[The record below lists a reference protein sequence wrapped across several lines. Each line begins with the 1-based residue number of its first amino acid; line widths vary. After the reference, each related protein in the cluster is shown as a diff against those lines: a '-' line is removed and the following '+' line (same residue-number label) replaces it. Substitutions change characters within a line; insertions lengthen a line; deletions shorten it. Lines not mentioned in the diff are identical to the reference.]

1 MFILDYSTAV
11 IRPLSYTAH
20 LDSVG
25 TFHCAVTGSS
35 IISWYVDRIPSR
47 YSSIRSRGIFA
58 SPVTSINATWI
69 QSNLNVRA
77 TWENDGISINCIAL
91 VDGVQEHGISET
103 AAFHVKEPPLP
114 PINLTLEISRDQCH
128 LTFRWNSHSND
139 SIISMY
145 TIYIFWPGADT
156 YYNTT
161 TMEYSIKNPFSDVKF
176 KVTAWDDVGEGTATA
191 YLIYRPNSTGKNCY
205 SIPMQSVV
213 FKHIPPWD

>member
-1 MFILDYSTAV
+1 M
-11 IRPLSYTAH
+11 
-20 LDSVG
+20 
-25 TFHCAVTGSS
+25 
-35 IISWYVDRIPSR
+35 
-47 YSSIRSRGIFA
+47 
-58 SPVTSINATWI
+58 TSINATWI

-128 LTFRWNSHSND
+128 LTLRWNSHSND

-145 TIYIFWPGADT
+145 TIYIFWRGADT

-191 YLIYRPNSTGKNCY
+191 YLIYRPNSTGKNY
-205 SIPMQSVV
+205 YDIPMQSVV
-213 FKHIPPWD
+213 FKHNYTTMGLDEVQQPIVEQHTAAVLHFHGYDHNEVSLLVLWRGKKV